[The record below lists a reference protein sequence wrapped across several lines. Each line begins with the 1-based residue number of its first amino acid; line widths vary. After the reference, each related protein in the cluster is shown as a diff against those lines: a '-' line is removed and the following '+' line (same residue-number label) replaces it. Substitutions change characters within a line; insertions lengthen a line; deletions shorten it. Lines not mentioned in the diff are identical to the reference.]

1 MDPELSADLGPA
13 SAPQLKSDWARA
25 VEYERL
31 QEAIDSRITT
41 IRDLREEIRVL
52 RAEQDK
58 LKTTAEVAVGGL
70 GRAMEEC
77 RVGGAEGEEGT
88 ESGGNGTG
96 RRGEG
101 VLQKWR
107 EYAAWRADWREKGA
121 APDPRIGLSCR
132 QCGLRD
138 TTENS
143 KAFSGN
149 VRKRYSDLMAGIQ
162 RHGRPIFCSTCT
174 DSRRS
179 QEEEADAWVASLRKT
194 TCMDCEKI
202 LTVEELSLTQRRKAL
217 VNRRCRDCALI
228 RERDGTH
235 GMRNEGTQGVD
246 SVETSDEVAGE
257 WTPRRRRG
265 SGCQVA

>member
-1 MDPELSADLGPA
+1 
-13 SAPQLKSDWARA
+13 
-25 VEYERL
+25 
-31 QEAIDSRITT
+31 
-41 IRDLREEIRVL
+41 
-52 RAEQDK
+52 
-58 LKTTAEVAVGGL
+58 
-70 GRAMEEC
+70 MEEC

-88 ESGGNGTG
+88 ESEGNGTG

-101 VLQKWR
+101 VLQRWR

-121 APDPRIGLSCR
+121 APDPRIGFSCR

-138 TTENS
+138 NTENP

-194 TCMDCEKI
+194 TCMDCDKI
-202 LTVEELSLTQRRKAL
+202 LAVEELSLTQRRKAL
-217 VNRRCRDCALI
+217 VNRRCKDCALK
-228 RERDGTH
+228 REREGIR
-235 GMRNEGTQGVD
+235 GGRNEETQGED
-246 SVETSDEVAGE
+246 SVKTSDEVVGE
-257 WTPRRRRG
+257 SNPRRK
-265 SGCQVA
+265 

>member
-13 SAPQLKSDWARA
+13 IASQLKSDWARA

-52 RAEQDK
+52 RAEQGK
-58 LKTTAEVAVGGL
+58 LKTTTEVAVGGL

-96 RRGEG
+96 WRGGG

-121 APDPRIGLSCR
+121 APDPRMGLSCR

-194 TCMDCEKI
+194 TCMDCYQI
-202 LTVEELSLTQRRKAL
+202 LAAEELSLTQRRKAV
-217 VNRRCRDCALI
+217 VNRRCRACALK
-228 RERDGTH
+228 RES
-235 GMRNEGTQGVD
+235 EGTRGESNGETQGED
-246 SVETSDEVAGE
+246 SVKTSDEVVGE
-257 WTPRRRRG
+257 SNPRRE
-265 SGCQVA
+265 